1 MRPDLEYG
9 PDELYDCPYEPIDL
23 DGDVYPPDLSE
34 ELNHQKNRCN
44 GDLDEWDRLMDVS
57 AGLNSGELNGRAPGK
72 QIVGTMAVVLDTN
85 AEYDFTVRFK
95 RLPDDEDL
103 PEGWAE

>member
-1 MRPDLEYG
+1 ME
-9 PDELYDCPYEPIDL
+9 DEEL
-23 DGDVYPPDLSE
+23 YPPDLSE
-34 ELNHQKNRCN
+34 ELNQEKNRCD
-44 GDLDEWDRLMDVS
+44 GDLDEWDRLMEVS
-57 AGLNSGELNGRAPGK
+57 EVLTSGELSGRGPGK

-85 AEYDFTVRFK
+85 AEYDFTIRFK

>member
-1 MRPDLEYG
+1 MYDYERGPESPYFDEYI
-9 PDELYDCPYEPIDL
+9 E
-23 DGDVYPPDLSE
+23 DGDVYPPDPFV
-34 ELNHQKNRCN
+34 ELNQEKNRCD

-57 AGLNSGELNGRAPGK
+57 EVLTSGELNGRAPGK

>member
-1 MRPDLEYG
+1 MPRDVDFEYG
-9 PDELYDCPYEPIDL
+9 PESPYFDDYDE
-23 DGDVYPPDLSE
+23 DGELYPPDYSE
-34 ELNHQKNRCN
+34 KLNHEKNRSE
-44 GDLDEWDRLMDVS
+44 GDPDDWDRLMDVS

-85 AEYDFTVRFK
+85 AEYEFSVKFT
-95 RLPDDEDL
+95 RLPDDEEL